1 MTCPNPDLLS
11 AFFDGEVEPP
21 WSERIN
27 AHVGECSRCQQTLT
41 RFRSLRRLLHE
52 DREPPVDVVLAR
64 TRDRLESSLRA
75 SGWRRLRFWQTRVS
89 VPLPAVAAMFLVF
102 LRTLSIDIFVRR
114 YDLPPI
120 FREAVVFFP
129 GRRSGHNLRTVKIG
143 AAVDYRVIFLKKA
156 PGALRARGVDTGH
169 EEDPSV
175 LGGEFGEVVKK
186 GVFSRFLS
194 IYAQVQ
200 IARRL
205 RLILLF
211 F

>member
-102 LRTLSIDIFVRR
+102 LGMAALLVFIKPRSSFPFMSIKHQPSGITEVQVAAPIEDLQQLLKSLDQESINQQIVI
-114 YDLPPI
+114 DLPADTEFLQFGEP
-120 FREAVVFFP
+120 RMLRAEDY
-129 GRRSGHNLRTVKIG
+129 GRRVR
-143 AAVDYRVIFLKKA
+143 
-156 PGALRARGVDTGH
+156 
-169 EEDPSV
+169 
-175 LGGEFGEVVKK
+175 
-186 GVFSRFLS
+186 
-194 IYAQVQ
+194 
-200 IARRL
+200 
-205 RLILLF
+205 
-211 F
+211 